1 MEPTAEEVRR
11 QLDRILASDLFANAD
26 RLSRFLRFVVER
38 TLAGEGDQLKE
49 YAVGVGV
56 FDRGEQYDPRVD
68 SIVRVEASRLRTK
81 IDEYYRSANSTDP
94 VVIRLPKGTYTPEF
108 EVRQRSIVD
117 SPQTSGAPPPARR
130 NRWWIAASLAAL
142 VVLVVIAFTAA
153 RTGDRPVASSVASVT
168 LAVLPFEVFLSDP
181 DLQLLAAQVTDGVTT
196 EVARLGSVSVV
207 SHTSALQFAGV
218 RRPMRESRK
227 RSAPDFCSRAASS

>member
-1 MEPTAEEVRR
+1 MRLVHTGGVEPTAEEVRR

-81 IDEYYRSANSTDP
+81 IDEYYRSTNGADS

-108 EVRQRSIVD
+108 EARPPSIVD
-117 SPQTSGAPPPARR
+117 SPQTSGVTVAVAPEPVVDSA
-130 NRWWIAASLAAL
+130 ILAAV
-142 VVLVVIAFTAA
+142 VVLVVIALTAA
-153 RTGDRPVASSVASVT
+153 RTRNQP
-168 LAVLPFEVFLSDP
+168 
-181 DLQLLAAQVTDGVTT
+181 
-196 EVARLGSVSVV
+196 
-207 SHTSALQFAGV
+207 
-218 RRPMRESRK
+218 
-227 RSAPDFCSRAASS
+227 AASSSPLSPLRCCRSRSSRRIRIFSYWRRKSPMA

>member
-26 RLSRFLRFVVER
+26 RLSRFLRYVVER

-81 IDEYYRSANSTDP
+81 IDEYYRSANGADA

-108 EVRQRSIVD
+108 EARQRSIGDPPHNVRV
-117 SPQTSGAPPPARR
+117 TAGAPEPVVDRRQPRRGRRPRCRRVSQLLVPATGPLPARCR
-130 NRWWIAASLAAL
+130 LSPLPCCRS
-142 VVLVVIAFTAA
+142 
-153 RTGDRPVASSVASVT
+153 RSS
-168 LAVLPFEVFLSDP
+168 
-181 DLQLLAAQVTDGVTT
+181 
-196 EVARLGSVSVV
+196 
-207 SHTSALQFAGV
+207 
-218 RRPMRESRK
+218 RRIRIFNFWQRESQM
-227 RSAPDFCSRAASS
+227 A